1 MTRETAATFNP
12 VRLVLF
18 VLLLM
23 LSVSFMATWYG
34 NNVNLPRYC
43 GKVDDTIIILRKIM
57 TEKTPAGEESRRP
70 YIIAAKILFLLPKY
84 SEEDTESYLL
94 RVKEYIQENCTS

>member
-1 MTRETAATFNP
+1 MTEETNSFSP
-12 VRLVLF
+12 IRLIVF

-43 GKVDDTIIILRKIM
+43 GKVDETIIVLRKIM
-57 TEKTPAGEESRRP
+57 TEETPAGDESRRP
-70 YIIAAKILFLLPKY
+70 YIITAKILFLLPKY
-84 SEEDTESYLL
+84 SEEDTENYLL
-94 RVKEYIQENCTS
+94 RVRDYIQENCTS

>member
-1 MTRETAATFNP
+1 MTEETTTFSP
-12 VRLVLF
+12 IKLIVF

-34 NNVNLPRYC
+34 NNVNMPRYC
-43 GKVDDTIIILRKIM
+43 GKANETIIVLRKIM
-57 TEKTPAGEESRRP
+57 TEETPAGEESRRP
-70 YIIAAKILFLLPKY
+70 YIIAAKLLFLLPKH

-94 RVKEYIQENCTS
+94 RVKDYIQENCTS